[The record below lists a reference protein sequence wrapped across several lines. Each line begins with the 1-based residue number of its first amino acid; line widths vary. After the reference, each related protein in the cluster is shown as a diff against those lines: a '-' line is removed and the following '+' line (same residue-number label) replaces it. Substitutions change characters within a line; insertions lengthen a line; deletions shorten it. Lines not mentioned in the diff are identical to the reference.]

1 MTAYSMLFIIHMPR
15 TGLIVLSDANALI
28 PGARLNTTGVGVF
41 CFAVGMDPK
50 LGPVTEPFS
59 AKQLTKRLT
68 LARTSPDRYEPVGIG
83 T

>member
-15 TGLIVLSDANALI
+15 TGFMVLSDENALM
-28 PGARLNTTGVGVF
+28 PGARRSTTGVGAF
-41 CFAVGMDPK
+41 CLAVGMDPK
-50 LGPVTEPFS
+50 LGPVIEPFS